1 MKQKFIDWWNRLP
14 ARQHKMILL
23 AMLVLC
29 IGMSDMLVISPAA
42 RSQRRL
48 QGQIENIN
56 TRLADAEG
64 EARTRATQQQ
74 RLHDEEAALRQRL
87 ADAESQIAS
96 ASKSLVS
103 AETLRLRIREL
114 SAQGS
119 GVRLL
124 DLTTLAIEPVSLVSG
139 TPTLRTERQSLDN
152 GATLYRLSVVVVV
165 EGSYDALRAYLSAL
179 EQTQLGLRW
188 SSVTLEN
195 KNWPQVRM
203 ELRLFLLSDQAQ
215 WRGR

>member
-1 MKQKFIDWWNRLP
+1 MKQQFIDWWNRLP
-14 ARQHKMILL
+14 ARQHKLMLL
-23 AMLVLC
+23 ALLVLC
-29 IGMSDMLVISPAA
+29 VGLSDMLVISPASRA
-42 RSQRRL
+42 QRRL

-64 EARTRATQQQ
+64 EARTRAAQQQ
-74 RLHDEEAALRQRL
+74 RLHDEELALRQRL
-87 ADAESQIAS
+87 ADAESQISS

-103 AETLRLRIREL
+103 AETLRLRLREL
-114 SAQGS
+114 SAQGA
-119 GVRLL
+119 GVRML
-124 DLTTLAIEPVSLVSG
+124 DLSTLPIEPVSLVSG
-139 TPTLRTERQSLDN
+139 TPTVRTDKQSLDN

-165 EGSYDALRAYLSAL
+165 EGSYDGLRAYLAAL

-188 SSVTLEN
+188 SSVALDS